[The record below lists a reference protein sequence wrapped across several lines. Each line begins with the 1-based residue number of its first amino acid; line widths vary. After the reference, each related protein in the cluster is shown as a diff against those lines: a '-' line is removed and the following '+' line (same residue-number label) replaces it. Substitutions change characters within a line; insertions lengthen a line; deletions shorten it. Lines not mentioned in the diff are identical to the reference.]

1 MLRLKITPREES
13 EIGDPDNEHNEGAKE
28 GQVLVEKDGK
38 FDLVSLKDVE
48 SQGLLPPLPVSH
60 SGNQRASSRQ
70 SDSGL
75 HLCKSP
81 VSSPRQNSTSS
92 FPPWH
97 WVCIHAQTSTK
108 APKQAQ
114 LGQAI
119 PKGSMGSGQRAQGP
133 VCKWS
138 SFTCH
143 FHSATTAE
151 RITWQTSAAER
162 EASKRGWAEEKRG
175 RGIEASGE
183 WVSLPIVVYAE
194 ERAAAGGKKRS
205 ESPGN
210 GKDELQEGL
219 WWPSRGL

>member
-97 WVCIHAQTSTK
+97 
-108 APKQAQ
+108 
-114 LGQAI
+114 
-119 PKGSMGSGQRAQGP
+119 
-133 VCKWS
+133 
-138 SFTCH
+138 
-143 FHSATTAE
+143 
-151 RITWQTSAAER
+151 
-162 EASKRGWAEEKRG
+162 
-175 RGIEASGE
+175 
-183 WVSLPIVVYAE
+183 
-194 ERAAAGGKKRS
+194 
-205 ESPGN
+205 
-210 GKDELQEGL
+210 
-219 WWPSRGL
+219 